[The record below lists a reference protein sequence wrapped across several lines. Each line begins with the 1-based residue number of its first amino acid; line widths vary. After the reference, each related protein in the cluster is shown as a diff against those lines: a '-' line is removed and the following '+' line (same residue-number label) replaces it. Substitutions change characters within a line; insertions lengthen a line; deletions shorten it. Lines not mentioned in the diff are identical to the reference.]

1 MSESSIQKMIFFN
14 EHLSSDRIK
23 EIHLDLLELIRIS
36 SIQYSRNIYKK
47 NAHWN
52 SVRSDWEFDYDYI
65 QKHNSTSEF
74 EFIRKQLNTYAHMFI
89 EKRTKY
95 KRDFICKNISVAN
108 ILLYENFV
116 EESLKKMINN
126 IIIPIS
132 CPLTNLIIIKKKYE
146 HLVMPIPKY
155 KSKKINY
162 EVLNQLLKT

>member
-23 EIHLDLLELIRIS
+23 NIHLDLLELIRIS

-47 NAHWN
+47 NAYWN
-52 SVRSDWEFDYDYI
+52 SVRSDWEFDYNYV

-116 EESLKKMINN
+116 EESLKKMLNN
-126 IIIPIS
+126 IIILIS

-146 HLVMPIPKY
+146 HLVIPIPKY